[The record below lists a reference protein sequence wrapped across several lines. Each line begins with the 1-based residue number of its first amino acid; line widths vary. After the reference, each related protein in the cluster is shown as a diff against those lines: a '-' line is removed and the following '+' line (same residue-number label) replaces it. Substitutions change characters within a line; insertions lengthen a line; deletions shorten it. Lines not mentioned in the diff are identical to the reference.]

1 MPLLEKI
8 ATEFERLVNEETTN
22 EAIQGALIDTNH
34 KTREMILR
42 LRSYNADL
50 ANTFEK
56 EYDALLQRAEDACNK
71 GGDST
76 VLRKYLRSHAKGFRS
91 VNEELA
97 GRWKKQAEK
106 VLGEYNQKVKAY
118 AEQTN
123 EPQEKDGRSSC
134 AKAGDRKRGTPETTE
149 PKVEPIRDQ
158 VFICYSHKD
167 KHWLDELQIH
177 LKPYVRNGSITAWSD
192 EQIPPGTEW
201 FEQIKRVLASTKVAI
216 LLLTKDFLASE
227 FIHEHELRPLLKEA
241 EKGDVR
247 IIWIPVRACSY
258 KETPLKDYQAAIDPE
273 KPLSN
278 MKKANRD
285 KTWVR
290 ICKKI
295 KKAVVR

>member
-1 MPLLEKI
+1 
-8 ATEFERLVNEETTN
+8 V
-22 EAIQGALIDTNH
+22 
-34 KTREMILR
+34 
-42 LRSYNADL
+42 
-50 ANTFEK
+50 
-56 EYDALLQRAEDACNK
+56 
-71 GGDST
+71 
-76 VLRKYLRSHAKGFRS
+76 
-91 VNEELA
+91 
-97 GRWKKQAEK
+97 
-106 VLGEYNQKVKAY
+106 
-118 AEQTN
+118 
-123 EPQEKDGRSSC
+123 
-134 AKAGDRKRGTPETTE
+134 GDRKRGTPETTE

-278 MKKANRD
+278 MKKADRD